1 MATTYV
7 GKSAPIRG
15 PYLKHAFAKYVLKG
29 EDAWLQQRD
38 VETKIS
44 ASKGRL
50 SPSLTSAEPFC
61 RSDNRVITHTAQGV
75 SARLPEPPLPGC
87 GVSLYPARRELLTL
101 CQLHI
106 VPVQSIGGMQC

>member
-38 VETKIS
+38 VDNTVS
-44 ASKGRL
+44 ASRGMPMLSACYKADLTDCWDHFYAWMAWTGLHDPSPFTFTVIRALFFYLSYKLRTGRYRH
-50 SPSLTSAEPFC
+50 S
-61 RSDNRVITHTAQGV
+61 VW
-75 SARLPEPPLPGC
+75 
-87 GVSLYPARRELLTL
+87 
-101 CQLHI
+101 
-106 VPVQSIGGMQC
+106 

>member
-38 VETKIS
+38 VETEVS

-50 SPSLTSAEPFC
+50 SSSLTNAELSFM
-61 RSDNRVITHTAQGV
+61 SNSKVVIPTAQGI
-75 SARLPEPPLPGC
+75 SATLPERPLRGC
-87 GVSLYPARRELLTL
+87 GV
-101 CQLHI
+101 
-106 VPVQSIGGMQC
+106 

>member
-38 VETKIS
+38 VDTSIS
-44 ASKGRL
+44 ASKGIPWAFL
-50 SPSLTSAEPFC
+50 SVTKQFCGIETSVFLSSQHE
-61 RSDNRVITHTAQGV
+61 
-75 SARLPEPPLPGC
+75 
-87 GVSLYPARRELLTL
+87 
-101 CQLHI
+101 
-106 VPVQSIGGMQC
+106 